1 MGSVVTDSAGQFVW
15 KVDLETM
22 AVFRQDI
29 EIGSGIGE
37 SLVVVSGLSAGD
49 TIVAAG
55 GSYLTE
61 GMKVRRLEL

>member
-1 MGSVVTDSAGQFVW
+1 
-15 KVDLETM
+15 M